1 MKAWIQRKRKA
12 SGAFGYV
19 FLFLTAMIL
28 VILSIY
34 LTSVA
39 KLMTHQHHVDDALA
53 DSVLASLVADDV
65 YYFETMEESG
75 VPVLRFQNTDES
87 HRIFKDCMEDAIRN
101 TDVFYYNFLYD
112 DFICYEVED
121 NAVTVTKW
129 SGDGEGKSVSIKEA
143 GSVYAPTGEVVTKTS
158 AYGRVRFDIKSMIDG
173 SMITKTKDIYCT
185 LEISD

>member
-87 HRIFKDCMEDAIRN
+87 HRIFKDC
-101 TDVFYYNFLYD
+101 
-112 DFICYEVED
+112 
-121 NAVTVTKW
+121 
-129 SGDGEGKSVSIKEA
+129 VSIKEI

-185 LEISD
+185 LEIGD

>member
-101 TDVFYYNFLYD
+101 TNGFYYNFRYD
-112 DFICYEVED
+112 DFICYERNWYGFNGIQKNIYYICGID
-121 NAVTVTKW
+121 CFFICKW
-129 SGDGEGKSVSIKEA
+129 PKKIFENGVIDHSGNDCI
-143 GSVYAPTGEVVTKTS
+143 
-158 AYGRVRFDIKSMIDG
+158 
-173 SMITKTKDIYCT
+173 
-185 LEISD
+185 

>member
-1 MKAWIQRKRKA
+1 MDTKKEKSKRSFWIC
-12 SGAFGYV
+12 V
-19 FLFLTAMIL
+19 F
-28 VILSIY
+28 VSDSNDPGDSKYLSYIGCQAY
-34 LTSVA
+34 
-39 KLMTHQHHVDDALA
+39 D
-53 DSVLASLVADDV
+53 
-65 YYFETMEESG
+65 FETMEESG

-101 TDVFYYNFLYD
+101 TNGFYYNFRYD

-121 NAVTVTKW
+121 NVVTVTKW
-129 SGDGEGKSVSIKEA
+129 SGDGEGKSVSIKEI

-185 LEISD
+185 LEIGD